1 MNRSQAAALAAGVAI
16 VALGAVLL
24 LDAEGAVDF
33 GSGWLMAAVTALS
46 GSALVASGIGAREP

>member
-1 MNRSQAAALAAGVAI
+1 MSRSQLAALAAGLAI
-16 VALGAVLL
+16 AALGAVLL

-46 GSALVASGIGAREP
+46 GAALVASGIGAREP